1 VTIPQAPAVSGYCV
15 SRIVGH
21 GQNITERRAGVLM
34 RTTIYGH
41 LRALVIAAS
50 CFGLGAHGV
59 YAQSAAL
66 AVKAQQAYMID
77 AETGTVLLAI
87 NENTQFP
94 PASLAK
100 LMTVEVVMTALSK
113 GQVSADTSYPVS
125 EYAWRTGGA
134 PSRTSTMFAALKSS
148 VSINDLLTGIIV
160 QNAND
165 GCIVIA
171 EGMAGSD
178 PAFAKRMTDRAKELG
193 LTGSSFANSTG
204 LPDLP
209 SKTTARDMVFL
220 AKHIHENF
228 GDRYSL
234 FSKPD
239 FEWNRIFQ
247 RNKNSLLA
255 LGNGVDG
262 LGLGFAEGHGFSAVV
277 SAERDGRRIYL
288 TLAGMEDDKARQEEA
303 KRVVEWGLTSFEKRS
318 LFQKN
323 ETVGNVSVYGGAVS
337 SIDLAVH
344 EPVNVLVPINNPDRL
359 SGRIVYNWPLNAPLE
374 ADHNAATLKIFSGE
388 KLLREVPLY
397 TTAPVEKGTL
407 TQNATGALKELLFFW
422 L

>member
-1 VTIPQAPAVSGYCV
+1 MLDGTDW
-15 SRIVGH
+15 
-21 GQNITERRAGVLM
+21 RADTLM
-34 RTTIYGH
+34 RTSIFRH
-41 LRALVIAAS
+41 FRAFLIAAV
-50 CFGLGAHGV
+50 CINAGTGLAS
-59 YAQSAAL
+59 AQTTI

-87 NENTQFP
+87 DENKPFP

-100 LMTVEVVMTALSK
+100 LMTVELVVDALTQ
-113 GQVSADTSYPVS
+113 GQVTAETAYPVS

-148 VSINDLLTGIIV
+148 VPINDLLTGIIV

-165 GCIVIA
+165 GCLIIA

-178 PAFAKRMTDRAKELG
+178 QAFAKRMTQRAKTLG
-193 LTGSSFANSTG
+193 MASSAFANSTG
-204 LPDLP
+204 LPDQV
-209 SKTTARDMVFL
+209 SSTTAKDMVLL
-220 AKHIHENF
+220 AKHIHDTF
-228 GDRYSL
+228 GDRYGL

-247 RNKNSLLA
+247 RNKNSLI
-255 LGNGVDG
+255 GNGIDG
-262 LGLGFAEGHGFSAVV
+262 LGLGYAEGHGFSVVV

-288 TLAGMEDDKARQEEA
+288 TLAGLADDKTRQEEA
-303 KRVVEWGLTSFEKRS
+303 RRVVEWGLTAFEKRS
-318 LFQKN
+318 LFQKD
-323 ETVGNVSVYGGAVS
+323 ETVGNISVYGGSASAV
-337 SIDLAVH
+337 DLTVH
-344 EPVNVLVPINNPDRL
+344 EQVSILVPINNPDRL

-374 ADHNAATLKIFSGE
+374 ANFNAATLRIFSGE

-397 TTAPVEKGTL
+397 TNAAVDKGTL